1 MKKLFKWTIVLSIL
15 GGIGY
20 FVCNK
25 FCKKDNSSC
34 KKEA

>member
-15 GGIGY
+15 GGVGY
-20 FVCNK
+20 FVFNK
-25 FCKKDNSSC
+25 FCKKDNSCC